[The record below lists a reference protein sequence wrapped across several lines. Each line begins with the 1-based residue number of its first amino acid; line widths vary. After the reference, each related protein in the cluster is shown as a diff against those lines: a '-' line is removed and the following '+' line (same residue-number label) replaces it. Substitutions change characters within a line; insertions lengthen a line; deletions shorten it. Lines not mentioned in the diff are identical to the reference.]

1 MLFAAPQ
8 GKLTQFL
15 LGAIFILLVR
25 ISYLD
30 HPIQGDD
37 YYYLSGAMHGQ
48 IDPAHP
54 HQARY
59 IFQGRQVWMLGHP
72 HPPLNSW
79 ILTATLA
86 AAGDIRAETFHAVYV
101 ALSMLVVAGVFSLAR
116 RYSPHPALA
125 TLLVLSTPAFL
136 VAGNSLES
144 DLPFLACWTAAMA
157 AFVSG
162 RLWLAVPLLAATGL
176 AAYQS
181 VVIIPILWT
190 WLWLEDR
197 RWAAGWLASLT
208 PAFTLVAWQM
218 FEKWSAGVYPLAV
231 TSSYFAEYGLQKS
244 EAKLL
249 NAQALLGHAVFVVGP
264 VLLLALVL
272 LRRRERP
279 WDRRD
284 TWLLAW
290 TGIFFA
296 AALVLFFAGSA
307 RYLLPLAP
315 AAALLVTRR
324 LAAYPRV
331 LMAGIAI
338 QLVLGFALARANFE
352 HWRGY
357 QQFVERLK
365 PEIKSRRVWI
375 NGEWGLR
382 YYAETEGAL
391 PLEQGQAV
399 MPGDVVVT
407 SKLSYPIPFTTGGGT
422 LAPLAEL
429 TIRPE
434 VPLRLI
440 GLDSRSA
447 WSVVSPKARWP
458 FDISNAPVDIVKA
471 EVVVEREP
479 TLSYLP
485 MAAPEADS
493 QIVSGLYQLEN
504 GRYRWMAA
512 QATILLKSPAKA
524 APLQAIVYLPDMAP
538 ARQVVLELDGREVA
552 RQTYQGAG
560 LYTITTPPLD
570 SPPGRTPVT
579 IKVDQ
584 TFVAPGDTRRL
595 GIILQEIGFR

>member
-1 MLFAAPQ
+1 MPP
-8 GKLTQFL
+8 GKFTQFL
-15 LGAIFILLVR
+15 IVAVFTLLVR
-25 ISYLD
+25 LSYLD

-59 IFQGRQVWMLGHP
+59 IFQGREVWMLGHP

-79 ILTATLA
+79 ILTAILA
-86 AAGDIRAETFHAVYV
+86 VAGDIRAETFHGVYV
-101 ALSMLVVAGVFSLAR
+101 VLSLLVAVSVFALAR

-125 TLLVLSTPAFL
+125 TLLVVAAPAFL
-136 VAGNSLES
+136 VSGNSLES
-144 DLPFLACWTAAMA
+144 DLPFLAFWTAGIA

-162 RLWLAVPLLAATGL
+162 RLWIAVPMLTAAGL

-181 VVIIPILWT
+181 VVVIPILWM

-197 RWAAGWLASLT
+197 GWAAGWLASLT
-208 PAFTLVAWQM
+208 PAFALVCWQI
-218 FEKWSAGVYPLAV
+218 FERWSAGVYPLAV
-231 TSSYFAEYGLQKS
+231 TSTYFAEYGLQKS
-244 EAKLL
+244 EAKWL
-249 NAQALLGHAVFVVGP
+249 NAEALSGHALFVVGP
-264 VLLLALVL
+264 VLLIALLL
-272 LRRRERP
+272 LRRGRLQP
-279 WDRRD
+279 WERRD

-290 TGIFFA
+290 IGIFFA
-296 AALVLFFAGSA
+296 AALALFFAGSA
-307 RYLLPLAP
+307 RYLLPLTP
-315 AAALLVTRR
+315 AAALLVTRQ
-324 LAAYPRV
+324 LGAYPRV
-331 LMAGIAI
+331 LMAGVAL
-338 QLVLGFALARANFE
+338 QMVLGFALARANFE

-382 YYAETEGAL
+382 YYAEAEGAL
-391 PLEQGQAV
+391 PLEQGQALR
-399 MPGDVVVT
+399 PGDVVVT
-407 SKLSYPIPFTTGGGT
+407 SKLSYPISFTTGGGT

-429 TIRPE
+429 TIRPQ

-440 GLDSRSA
+440 GVGSRSA
-447 WSVVSPKARWP
+447 WSTVSKNARWP
-458 FDISNAPVDIVKA
+458 FEVSDAPVDIVTA

-485 MAAPEADS
+485 MSAPEADS

-504 GRYRWMAA
+504 GRYRWMAG
-512 QATILLKSPAKA
+512 QATILLKSPSKPT
-524 APLQAIVYLPDMAP
+524 PLQAVVYLPDMAP
-538 ARQVVLELDGREVA
+538 AREVRLELDGREVA

-560 LYTITTPPLD
+560 LYTITTPPLEAT
-570 SPPGRTPVT
+570 PGRTPVS